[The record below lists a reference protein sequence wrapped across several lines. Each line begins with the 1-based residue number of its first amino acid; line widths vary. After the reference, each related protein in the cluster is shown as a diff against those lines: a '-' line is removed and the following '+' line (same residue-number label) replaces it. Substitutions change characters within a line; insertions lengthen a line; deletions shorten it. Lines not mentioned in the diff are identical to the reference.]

1 VPPQSDVLRFLGA
14 AALWLALDFVRR
26 VVGRRGAKGRTFAFE
41 LRAAHI
47 LVGFDLA
54 ACVAMLLLQGPESA
68 SLHRA
73 AATARVLCGSLSG
86 LRILEAVIFAGLRL
100 RGRQVPRIL
109 RSLGIWTISVGIA
122 AAVLRHEYRLDLSS
136 LIATSALLSVVLG
149 FALQETLGNLF
160 SGLTL
165 HAEQPFEQGEFV
177 SFGKW
182 SGKVVDVGWRS
193 TRILTGDD
201 DELLVPNSLISRE
214 VVRNHSR
221 PTLHDSV
228 EIPLVLDIDAPPARC
243 KAVLR
248 EAVAS
253 CGLVLKDPS
262 PRVQLSGFE
271 ANGALYKVRFVGESY
286 PQQRATLDQVY
297 EAIWYALRRAGIDQ
311 PFPQQTVSFRERAS
325 EMEARRRREN
335 LAEAEDLLSR
345 IDFIGALRVEDRKL
359 LAERARYLEYGPGQS
374 VVRQG
379 ESGDT
384 FYLVARGELS
394 VRIEGD
400 KEVAR
405 LERGAFFGEMSLLT
419 GEPRS
424 ATVVAMSEAGL
435 LEVDRDAFSR
445 VFAANPDVGKELAT
459 VIARRRIGLAD
470 ARAVDAGG
478 SIDAVDG
485 NLFDRICAM
494 FAFRPR
500 AA

>member
-1 VPPQSDVLRFLGA
+1 VPPQTDVLRFLGA

-26 VVGRRGAKGRTFAFE
+26 VLGRRGGQGRTFAFE

-47 LVGFDLA
+47 LTGFDLA
-54 ACVAMLLLQGPESA
+54 ACVAMLLLAGPESA
-68 SLHRA
+68 SLHHVA
-73 AATARVLCGSLSG
+73 STARIISGALAG
-86 LRILEAVIFAGLRL
+86 LRVLEALLFAALRL
-100 RGRQVPRIL
+100 RGISVPRIL
-109 RSLGIWTISVGIA
+109 RSLVVWTVSAAIA
-122 AAVLRHEYRLDLSS
+122 AFVLRHEYRLNLSS

-182 SGKVVDVGWRS
+182 SGKVLDVGWRS
-193 TRILTGDD
+193 TRMLTGED

-214 VVRNHSR
+214 VVVNHSR
-221 PTLHDSV
+221 PNLHDSID
-228 EIPLVLDIDAPPARC
+228 IPLVLDMDVPPARC

-253 CGLVLKDPS
+253 CPLALKEPA
-262 PRVQLSGFE
+262 PRVLLAGFE
-271 ANGALYKVRFVGESY
+271 SSGALYKVRFYAESY
-286 PQQRATLDQVY
+286 AKGSYALDQVY
-297 EAIWYALRRAGIDQ
+297 EALWYALRRAGIDQ
-311 PFPQQTVSFRERAS
+311 PYPQQTVSFRERAS
-325 EMEARRRREN
+325 EAEERRRKEHF
-335 LAEAEDLLSR
+335 AEAHDLLSR
-345 IDFIGALRVEDRKL
+345 IDFIAALRPEDRKL
-359 LAERARYLEYGPGQS
+359 LAERARYLEYGPGHA

-379 ESGDT
+379 EIGDT
-384 FYLVARGELS
+384 FYLVARGEVS

-405 LERGAFFGEMSLLT
+405 LTRGAFFGEMSVLT

-424 ATVVAMSEAGL
+424 ATVVALSEAGL

-445 VFAANPDVGKELAT
+445 VFERNPDVGKELAM

-470 ARAVDAGG
+470 ARALE
-478 SIDAVDG
+478 AVPPHEVVEG
-485 NLFDRICAM
+485 LFDRICSM
-494 FAFRPR
+494 FAFRPK